1 MAGQGLIWASVGQG
15 IANSGSTVGSFLLR
29 AQEREA
35 DRDYRDKL
43 EQDRREYRAEQD
55 ALYKRTAAQQMEGR
69 AGAGKDQGVQIED
82 LAPGG
87 RAANMAANTLGYSED
102 DYNKFYKANKT
113 GDLSEFA
120 RPIGK
125 TLDDTYGVQTVT
137 EVPQALKEEFALKRK
152 ELGRLQEVYA
162 LKKDYKEV
170 MQGRQAGF
178 EIDVGQGVLGGT
190 IPLDKGAGA
199 VGASQGKP
207 VYDVKDGTAIN
218 QYTGKNEATAVGGS
232 MITENLA
239 KASEAT
245 AKAGGINFKTGVG
258 QGVLAGTTPLGTG
271 AGAVAASEGKPV
283 YDVKD
288 GTAINQYSGSNS
300 ATAVGGSM
308 ISENLAQAGEA
319 AAKGTKATADAGL
332 VNFKTGVGQGVLSGA
347 TKMGI
352 GSGAVAAAEGKPI
365 INIEGGEK
373 YNQYLGESS
382 TTPLGRSQI
391 DENKAQAGQA
401 GALARKYGKDIE
413 KIDAEIKGGSL
424 SDKST
429 EKLSTVINAS
439 NATIKSLIDNGKG
452 STKESQAA
460 WQKSMDDAVAVRDQ
474 ALALQRGALEA
485 KKPPPAPAPVP
496 KGVVPAGSLPEP
508 KSAADLAK
516 LKSGTRYKAPDGS
529 IRTKG

>member
-15 IANSGSTVGSFLLR
+15 IANSGSTVGSFLMR

-35 DRDYRDKL
+35 ERAYRDTV
-43 EQDRREYRAEQD
+43 EQERRDFRAEQN
-55 ALYKRTAAQQMEGR
+55 ALYKRTAEQQMEGR
-69 AGAGKDQGVQIED
+69 AGTGKDPGIQPAD
-82 LAPGG
+82 LQPGG
-87 RAANMAANTLGYSED
+87 RYAGMAAGQLEMTENQLADVQKYR
-102 DYNKFYKANKT
+102 KT
-113 GDLSEFA
+113 GDLSKYA
-120 RPIGK
+120 KQIGT
-125 TLDDTYGVQTVT
+125 TLDDTYGEQAVT
-137 EVPQALKEEFALKRK
+137 EVPQALRDEFKLKAKALSQLEES
-152 ELGRLQEVYA
+152 YA
-162 LKKDYKEV
+162 LKGTYDDV
-170 MQGRQAGF
+170 MKGRSIGFKIDMGQAAYDQPDKAGRA
-178 EIDVGQGVLGGT
+178 GQ
-190 IPLDKGAGA
+190 AAA
-199 VGASQGKP
+199 VSEGKP
-207 VYDVKDGTAIN
+207 LYDVKDGTQFN

-232 MITENLA
+232 MISENLA

-258 QGVLAGTTPLGTG
+258 QGVLAGTTPLNTG

-283 YDVKD
+283 YHVGD
-288 GTAINQYSGSNS
+288 GTALNQYTGSNS

-308 ISENLAQAGEA
+308 IAENQAQAGEA
-319 AAKGTKATADAGL
+319 TAKGSKATAEAGL
-332 VNFKTGVGQGVLSGA
+332 VNFKTGVGQGVISGV

-365 INIEGGEK
+365 INIEGGEQ
-373 YNQYLGESS
+373 YNQYSGEGK
-382 TTPLGRSQI
+382 TTPLGKSMI

-452 STKESQAA
+452 STKDSQAA

-485 KKPPPAPAPVP
+485 KKPPPAPAP
-496 KGVVPAGSLPEP
+496 AGSLPEP

-516 LKSGTRYKAPDGS
+516 IKRGTLYKAPDGS